1 MKQLPEILVEHE
13 NAIRRLCADLAV
25 RELRVFGSVVT
36 ERFDPARS
44 DLDFVVEF
52 FDSDKPGIFDRYM
65 TLADGLELIF
75 QRPVDLIT
83 RQSIKNPIF
92 RNAVDSTS
100 QSLYAASSAQ
110 PAV

>member
-1 MKQLPEILVEHE
+1 
-13 NAIRRLCADLAV
+13 
-25 RELRVFGSVVT
+25 
-36 ERFDPARS
+36 
-44 DLDFVVEF
+44 
-52 FDSDKPGIFDRYM
+52 M
-65 TLADGLELIF
+65 TLAEGLELIF

-83 RQSIKNPIF
+83 RQSIKNPVF